1 MSGAMA
7 DAGTLPI
14 VTAPALARREEEA
27 ARLVAEDERTDEQ
40 IATAVGVSKMTI
52 ERWKKRPAFSAEVRA
67 QREAFRARIMAEGF
81 ADKARRIKA
90 LNLLATAVLVEL
102 SREADDRQP
111 QGMYRLEKKISA
123 NGEIVEQEVF
133 DKPKA
138 DTFRGYLD
146 DIAKELGDR
155 KTIIDATIKDREIE
169 DAADRLAAKT
179 GRDRAVLLAELRAR
193 TKDIE
198 REQRAG

>member
-1 MSGAMA
+1 MVEHN
-7 DAGTLPI
+7 LPEI
-14 VTAPALARREEEA
+14 TQKSFTVREERA
-27 ARLVAEDERTDEQ
+27 ALLTAEDALTDEQ
-40 IATAVGVSKMTI
+40 IAAEVGISRKTLHNW
-52 ERWKKRPAFSAEVRA
+52 RARPTFIAEVRA

-81 ADKARRIKA
+81 ADKARRVKA

-102 SREADDRQP
+102 SREADDLQP

-198 REQRAG
+198 REKRAG

>member
-1 MSGAMA
+1 MSGEATTQNLTKRQHNA
-7 DAGTLPI
+7 
-14 VTAPALARREEEA
+14 AL
-27 ARLVAEDERTDEQ
+27 LVAEDEVSDRD
-40 IATAVGVSKMTI
+40 IAERIGVSRFTLYA
-52 ERWKKRPAFSAEVRA
+52 WQKKPGFAQLVGDIRAEFR
-67 QREAFRARIMAEGF
+67 QRVLTLGF
-81 ADKARRIKA
+81 ADKTKRIKA
-90 LNLLATAVLVEL
+90 LNSLATAVLVEL
-102 SREADDRQP
+102 SRAADDLTP

-123 NGEIVEQEVF
+123 NGAIVEQEVF

-198 REQRAG
+198 RERKAG

>member
-1 MSGAMA
+1 MVEHN
-7 DAGTLPI
+7 LPEI
-14 VTAPALARREEEA
+14 TQKSFTVREERA
-27 ARLVAEDERTDEQ
+27 ALLTAEDALTDEQ
-40 IATAVGVSKMTI
+40 IAADVGISRKTLHNW
-52 ERWKKRPAFSAEVRA
+52 RTRPPFIAEVRA

-102 SREADDRQP
+102 SRAADDLQP

-198 REQRAG
+198 REKRAG

>member
-7 DAGTLPI
+7 DEGTLPI

-52 ERWKKRPAFSAEVRA
+52 ERWKKRAPFSAEVRA

-90 LNLLATAVLVEL
+90 LNILATAVLVEL
-102 SREADDRQP
+102 SRAADDRQP

-169 DAADRLAAKT
+169 DAADRLAART

-198 REQRAG
+198 REKRAG

>member
-1 MSGAMA
+1 VVERN
-7 DAGTLPI
+7 LPEI
-14 VTAPALARREEEA
+14 TQKSFTVREERA
-27 ARLVAEDERTDEQ
+27 ALLTAEDTLTDEQ
-40 IATAVGVSKMTI
+40 IAAEVGISRKTLHNW
-52 ERWKKRPAFSAEVRA
+52 RARPTFSAEVRA

-102 SREADDRQP
+102 SRAADDLQP

-198 REQRAG
+198 RERRAG

>member
-1 MSGAMA
+1 MG
-7 DAGTLPI
+7 DATQKL
-14 VTAPALARREEEA
+14 TNRQTQA
-27 ARLVAEDERTDEQ
+27 AALVAEDALSDEA
-40 IATAVGVSKMTI
+40 IASVAAVSRFTLVA
-52 ERWKKRPAFSAEVRA
+52 WKKRPDFIAEVNA

-81 ADKARRIKA
+81 ADKARRVKA

-102 SREADDRQP
+102 SRAADDLQP

-169 DAADRLAAKT
+169 DAADRLVAKT

-198 REQRAG
+198 RERRAG

>member
-1 MSGAMA
+1 MA
-7 DAGTLPI
+7 EHNLPEI
-14 VTAPALARREEEA
+14 TQKSFTVRGERAAL
-27 ARLVAEDERTDEQ
+27 LTAEDALTDEQ
-40 IATAVGVSKMTI
+40 IAADVGISRKTLHNW
-52 ERWKKRPAFSAEVRA
+52 RARPAFSAEVRA

-102 SREADDRQP
+102 SREADDLQP

>member
-1 MSGAMA
+1 MVEHN
-7 DAGTLPI
+7 LPEI
-14 VTAPALARREEEA
+14 TQKSFTVREERA
-27 ARLVAEDERTDEQ
+27 ALLTAEDALTDEQ
-40 IATAVGVSKMTI
+40 IAADVGISRKTLHNWRARATFI
-52 ERWKKRPAFSAEVRA
+52 AEVRA

-81 ADKARRIKA
+81 ADKARRVKA

-102 SREADDRQP
+102 SRAADDRQP

-198 REQRAG
+198 REKRTG

>member
-1 MSGAMA
+1 MSGEATTQNLTKRQYNA
-7 DAGTLPI
+7 
-14 VTAPALARREEEA
+14 AL
-27 ARLVAEDERTDEQ
+27 LVAEDEVSDRD
-40 IATAVGVSKMTI
+40 IAERIGVSRFTLYA
-52 ERWKKRPAFSAEVRA
+52 WQKKPEFA
-67 QREAFRARIMAEGF
+67 QLVGDIREAFRVRIMAEGF
-81 ADKARRIKA
+81 ADKAKRIKA
-90 LNLLATAVLVEL
+90 LNSLATAVLVEL
-102 SREADDRQP
+102 SRAADDLTP

-198 REQRAG
+198 RERKAG

>member
-1 MSGAMA
+1 MA
-7 DAGTLPI
+7 EHNLPEI
-14 VTAPALARREEEA
+14 TQKSFTVRGERAAL
-27 ARLVAEDERTDEQ
+27 LTAEDTLTDEQ
-40 IATAVGVSKMTI
+40 IAADVGISRKTLHNW
-52 ERWKKRPAFSAEVRA
+52 RSRPDFLAEVRA

-102 SREADDRQP
+102 SRAADDLQP

-155 KTIIDATIKDREIE
+155 KAVTELSGKDG
-169 DAADRLAAKT
+169 AAIPIRFVEVVIPD
-179 GRDRAVLLAELRAR
+179 
-193 TKDIE
+193 E
-198 REQRAG
+198 RPGQ

>member
-1 MSGAMA
+1 MVERN
-7 DAGTLPI
+7 LPEI
-14 VTAPALARREEEA
+14 TQKSFTVREERA
-27 ARLVAEDERTDEQ
+27 ALLTAEDTLTDEQ
-40 IATAVGVSKMTI
+40 IAAEVGISRKTLHNW
-52 ERWKKRPAFSAEVRA
+52 RARPTFSAEVRA

-102 SREADDRQP
+102 SRAADDLQP

-198 REQRAG
+198 RERRAG